1 MLKGFIIDAKTSIT
15 NQLELINS
23 SFEKYLK
30 KTLPLK
36 DSGDLVESFNEC
48 SFPIASHDS
57 NGFFNYLNKAAL
69 SLFKVSLDQVIGKP
83 STMTAPESEQK
94 ERDGLLNQVNSHGF
108 IENYKGVRVASDGK
122 LFKIKDATIW
132 NIVDKESIKIGQA
145 VIIYRSNKL

>member
-1 MLKGFIIDAKTSIT
+1 M
-15 NQLELINS
+15 ELINS
-23 SFEKYLK
+23 SFEKYAN

-36 DSGDLVESFNEC
+36 DSVNLIDSFNEC
-48 SFPIASHDS
+48 SFPIASHDL

-69 SLFKVSLDQVIGKP
+69 SLFKVTLDQVIGKP
-83 STMTAPESEQK
+83 STITAPESEQK

-122 LFKIKDATIW
+122 LFQIKDATIW
-132 NIVDKESIKIGQA
+132 NIDDEKSQKIGQA

>member
-1 MLKGFIIDAKTSIT
+1 M
-15 NQLELINS
+15 NS

-48 SFPIASHDS
+48 SFSIASHDS
-57 NGFFNYLNKAAL
+57 NGLFNYLNKAAL

-94 ERDGLLNQVNSHGF
+94 ERNTLLNQVNSHGF
-108 IENYKGVRVASDGK
+108 IKNYKGVRVASDGK
-122 LFKIKDATIW
+122 LFQIKDATIW

-145 VIIYRSNKL
+145 VIIYRSNNL